1 MNKLKKKI
9 CTVDELSNEEF
20 IRKWWDDWKDEI
32 IVFKHNKKIFVKS
45 GICPHFGGPVELHK
59 TEKYLICNWHGLKFS
74 IEDNKCL
81 NQDSFKACLDT
92 YDYEIIEN
100 NIYIIKK

>member
-1 MNKLKKKI
+1 MYSISILDI
-9 CTVDELSNEEF
+9 HAIS
-20 IRKWWDDWKDEI
+20 
-32 IVFKHNKKIFVKS
+32 IF
-45 GICPHFGGPVELHK
+45 
-59 TEKYLICNWHGLKFS
+59 